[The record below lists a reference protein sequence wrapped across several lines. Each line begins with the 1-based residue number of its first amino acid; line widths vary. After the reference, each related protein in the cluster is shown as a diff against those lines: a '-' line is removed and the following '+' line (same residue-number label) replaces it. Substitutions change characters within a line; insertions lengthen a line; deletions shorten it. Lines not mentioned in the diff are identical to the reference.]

1 MFRNYL
7 VKNKIFYIVI
17 LIIFGSCQSNEPA
30 LPILGKHEY
39 ETVKV
44 NGEEQTDTIF
54 YRIPEFAL
62 LDQDSNLIS
71 SEVTEGNIY
80 VADFFFTSCPTI
92 CPKMKR
98 NMFRLYQDLE
108 GEDQVIFLSHSIDPK
123 RDSVPKLKKYAESLE
138 VSSRRWHFMTGEKD
152 ELYDLAKAYMVSA
165 AEDPKAP
172 GGYIH
177 SGAFILIDQK
187 GRIRGYYDGTLPED
201 TELLKN
207 DIKKL
212 LATPES

>member
-1 MFRNYL
+1 MRNKVLTLIVFAFL
-7 VKNKIFYIVI
+7 VACE
-17 LIIFGSCQSNEPA
+17 SEQAE

-39 ETVKV
+39 ETVEV
-44 NGEEQTDTIF
+44 NGEEKTDTIF
-54 YRIPEFAL
+54 YRIPEFDL

-71 SEVTEGNIY
+71 RTSTSGKVY

-98 NMFRLYQDLE
+98 NMFDLYQGLE
-108 GEDQVIFLSHSIDPK
+108 GEDNVIFLSHSIDPK
-123 RDSVPKLKKYAESLE
+123 RDSVPKLKKYAESLG
-138 VSSRRWHFMTGEKD
+138 VSSDRWHFMTGEKD

-177 SGAFILIDQK
+177 SGAFILIDQE

-212 LATPES
+212 LASTGS

>member
-1 MFRNYL
+1 ML
-7 VKNKIFYIVI
+7 SIG
-17 LIIFGSCQSNEPA
+17 LLSCEQQTEE
-30 LPILGKHEY
+30 LPILGQHEY
-39 ETVKV
+39 ETIERD
-44 NGEEQTDTIF
+44 GEKLTDTI
-54 YRIPEFAL
+54 YYQIPSFSL
-62 LDQDSNLIS
+62 LDQDSLAVS
-71 SEVTEGNIY
+71 QKVTEGKVY

-98 NMFRLYQDLE
+98 NMFDLYTEFE
-108 GEDQVIFLSHSIDPK
+108 GEDGLIFLSHSIDPK

-138 VSSRRWHFMTGEKD
+138 VSSDRWHFMTGEKND
-152 ELYDLAKAYMVSA
+152 VYDLAKAYMVSA

-177 SGAFILIDQK
+177 SGAFILIDQQ
-187 GRIRGYYDGTLPED
+187 GRIRGYYDGTLAED

-212 LATPES
+212 LRAS